1 MSVQDGRGHIIL
13 PRTRKSRAI
22 LAILGMASPKPV
34 LRGTLA
40 ELLWSRREKEQ
51 ARASLRQCVHELQD
65 TLGADWGHLFQAD
78 RHRLCLKGPDLSVD
92 VPTAGQ
98 DPEMTVEALERYGE
112 VLLADLDG
120 LDPAFD
126 RWLHEERAR
135 CDRIARTIGESL
147 LAKIEDPAE
156 GITVAKAL
164 LAIERTHE
172 GAWRMIMRGH
182 AAVGDLGAA
191 LDCYEACRSAVTNA
205 GGLSLSRETEDLVTR
220 LRELPGDH
228 ADRGSQTVTV
238 SALLLPAP
246 RRDHPQL
253 RLLVVPLR
261 PIGEDRDG
269 FATGL
274 SEEISAGLSRFRWI
288 SCLHGTA
295 PGASLGPES
304 SDPAAL
310 EADMMLEGTVQQAGS
325 RVRIIVKL
333 VDRRTEGE
341 IIWAGRF
348 DRTMTDPLS
357 LQDELG
363 AAIVAQIDPELM
375 RHEGKRPSRGNT
387 SEATAQDL
395 LLRALPGI
403 YRLDQESFL
412 QARQLLEASLEA
424 DPSSSVTN
432 GWLAYWNLLYVG
444 QGWADDPEASTAE
457 AAQLAERAVMLD
469 PSDARALT
477 LAGHV
482 RAFLAKHPE
491 EAIALHE
498 RAIALNP
505 NMALAWCF
513 SGLSHFY
520 LGQHQEALRRIR
532 QAISL
537 SPSDPHGFFFD
548 MALILPSMMDG
559 DCEGAIAAGRRA
571 IEMNPLFSSTYKG
584 YLAVLG
590 IAGRLREAQEVLS
603 RLLRLEPDFS
613 VQEAI
618 LRSPMMRPEDIA
630 RYAEGLRMAGLQ
642 EFAPH
647 APALPSPNRT
657 APRLVE
663 HSSIDLVG
671 NSTHSPLR
679 HAG

>member
-1 MSVQDGRGHIIL
+1 MAVHDGRGHTIL

-22 LAILGMASPKPV
+22 LATLAMASPRPV
-34 LRGTLA
+34 LRVTLA
-40 ELLWSRREKEQ
+40 ELLWSRREREQ

-65 TLGADWGHLFQAD
+65 TLGADWGHLFHAD
-78 RHRLCLKGPDLSVD
+78 RHHLSLKGNDIEIDL
-92 VPTAGQ
+92 PTGVQ
-98 DPEMTVEALERYGE
+98 DTEVTVEALERYGAL
-112 VLLADLDG
+112 LLADLDG

-135 CDRIARTIGESL
+135 CQRLARTIGEGL
-147 LAKIEDPAE
+147 LGKVDDPRE
-156 GITVAKAL
+156 GIAIAKGL
-164 LAIERTHE
+164 LGIDRAHE
-172 GAWRMIMRGH
+172 GAWRMMMRGH
-182 AAVGDLGAA
+182 ALAGDVSAA
-191 LDCYEACRSAVTNA
+191 LDCYDACRNA
-205 GGLSLSRETEDLVTR
+205 ITGVSGQPLSRETEDVALR
-220 LRELPGDH
+220 LREQIDGTPDH
-228 ADRGSQTVTV
+228 RTAQPV
-238 SALLLPAP
+238 SIAALLQPAGK
-246 RRDHPQL
+246 REHSHL

-261 PIGEDRDG
+261 PIGEDHGG

-288 SCLHGTA
+288 SCI
-295 PGASLGPES
+295 PGLQADG
-304 SDPAAL
+304 SDAAL
-310 EADMMLEGTVQQAGS
+310 LDADIMLEGTVQQSGP

-333 VDRRTEGE
+333 VDRRAEGE

-375 RHEGKRPSRGNT
+375 RHEGKRPSRGDST
-387 SEATAQDL
+387 QATAQDL

-403 YRLDQESFL
+403 YRLDKDSFL
-412 QARQLLEASLEA
+412 QGRQLLEASLES

-432 GWLAYWNLLYVG
+432 GWMAYWNLLYVG
-444 QGWADDPEASTAE
+444 QGWANDPVAATAE
-457 AAQLAERAVMLD
+457 AARLAERAVMLD

-482 RAFLAKHPE
+482 RAFLAKRPE

-513 SGLSHFY
+513 SGLAHFY
-520 LGQHQEALRRIR
+520 IGQHKEALRRIN

-537 SPSDPHGFFFD
+537 SPSDPHAFFFD
-548 MALILPSMMDG
+548 MALILPSLLAG
-559 DCEGAIAAGRRA
+559 DRDGAITAGRRA
-571 IEMNPLFSSTYKG
+571 IEINPLFSSTHKG

-590 IAGRLREAQEVLS
+590 IVGRHREAKEILS
-603 RLLRLEPDFS
+603 RLMHLEPDFS

-618 LRSPMMRPEDIA
+618 LRSPMTQPEDIA
-630 RYAEGLRMAGLQ
+630 RYAEGLRLAGLQ
-642 EFAPH
+642 EVAHQF
-647 APALPSPNRT
+647 PAMPRRVRT
-657 APRLVE
+657 AYPPLE
-663 HSSIDLVG
+663 HSPIDLVAKA
-671 NSTHSPLR
+671 THSPIR

>member
-1 MSVQDGRGHIIL
+1 MAVHDAHGHTIL

-22 LAILGMASPKPV
+22 LAILAMASPRPV
-34 LRGTLA
+34 LRVTLA

-65 TLGADWGHLFQAD
+65 TLGADWGQLFQAD
-78 RHRLCLKGPDLSVD
+78 RHHLSLKGQDLAVD
-92 VPTAGQ
+92 VPGATQ
-98 DPEMTVEALERYGE
+98 DPEVTVEALERFGE
-112 VLLADLDG
+112 TLLSDLDG

-126 RWLHEERAR
+126 RWLSDERAR
-135 CDRIARTIGESL
+135 CQRHARTIGESL
-147 LAKIEDPAE
+147 LGKVEDARE
-156 GITVAKAL
+156 GIAVAKGL
-164 LAIERTHE
+164 LGIDRTHE
-172 GAWRMIMRGH
+172 GAWRMMMRGH
-182 AAVGDLGAA
+182 ALAGDISAA
-191 LDCYEACRSAVTNA
+191 LACYDACRTAVTGA
-205 GGLSLSRETEDLVTR
+205 SGQPLARETEDLALR
-220 LRELPGDH
+220 LREQTDGTPDH
-228 ADRGSQTVTV
+228 RTAQPVNIT
-238 SALLLPAP
+238 ALLQPTGK
-246 RRDHPQL
+246 RDHSQL

-261 PIGEDRDG
+261 PINEDHDG

-288 SCLHGTA
+288 SCV
-295 PGASLGPES
+295 PGVQADG
-304 SDPAAL
+304 SDAAVL
-310 EADMMLEGTVQQAGS
+310 DVDMMLEGTVQQSGT

-333 VDRRTEGE
+333 VDRRAEGE

-375 RHEGKRPSRGNT
+375 RHEGKRPSRGDS

-403 YRLDQESFL
+403 YRLDQGSFL

-432 GWLAYWNLLYVG
+432 GWLAYWNLLNVG
-444 QGWADDPEASTAE
+444 QGWADDPNASTAE
-457 AAQLAERAVMLD
+457 AARLAERAVMLD

-482 RAFLAKHPE
+482 RAFLGKRPE

-498 RAIALNP
+498 RALALNP

-520 LGQHQEALRRIR
+520 LGNHKDALRRIR
-532 QAISL
+532 QAIFL

-548 MALILPSMMDG
+548 MALILPSLMAG
-559 DCEGAIAAGRRA
+559 DCDGAITAGRRA
-571 IEMNPLFSSTYKG
+571 IEINPLFSSSHKG

-590 IAGRLREAQEVLS
+590 IAGRTREAKEVLS
-603 RLLRLEPDFS
+603 RLMRLEPDFS

-618 LRSPMMRPEDIA
+618 LRSPMTRSEDVA
-630 RYAEGLRMAGLQ
+630 CYAEGLRLAGLR
-642 EFAPH
+642 EFTLQIQP
-647 APALPSPNRT
+647 PTQRVRTPGMAL
-657 APRLVE
+657 E
-663 HSSIDLVG
+663 HSPIDLVAKP
-671 NSTHSPLR
+671 THSPLR